1 MEILDDVH
9 YSVDLIHSLVCYSG
23 YDFISTNETS
33 YGYVILFIQAFILLW
48 PMVLVIIAQSSDLL

>member
-1 MEILDDVH
+1 MMEILDDVH
-9 YSVDLIHSLVCYSG
+9 YSVDLIHSFVCYSG

-48 PMVLVIIAQSSDLL
+48 PMVLVIIA